1 MFRIGDFARLSRV
14 SVKMLRHYADLGLL
28 PPAWV
33 DPETD
38 YRYYSADQL
47 PRLNRILAFKE
58 LGFSLAQVARLLDA
72 ELTAEQ
78 LRSLLLTRRSELEH
92 YLQAGRARLN
102 GVEQRLTLL
111 ERDGGPPSYEVV
123 LRAIAPEAVASIR
136 ARLDTPDRV
145 ERLFDEVET
154 WATRRRCRAPQP
166 PLLLYHD
173 QHDEPEV
180 EVAVPVLGAP
190 RSAGN
195 VTVHELPPVDTMACV
210 VHTGSYATLVYALEA
225 LYGWCKVR
233 NLSAVG
239 PLRERYLRFGAAGTE
254 MRVPHAFLTDLDA
267 EFVTELQL
275 PVTGRTMNDER

>member
-33 DPETD
+33 DPVTD

-72 ELTAEQ
+72 ELSAEQ
-78 LRSLLLTRRSELEH
+78 LRMLLLARRSELEQH
-92 YLQAGRARLN
+92 LEAGRARLN
-102 GVEQRLTLL
+102 SVEQRLTLL
-111 ERDGGPPSYEVV
+111 ERDGGPSSYEVV
-123 LRAIAPEAVASIR
+123 LRAVAPEAVASIR
-136 ARLDTPDRV
+136 ARLDAPDRV

-166 PLLLYHD
+166 PLMLYHD
-173 QHDEPEV
+173 ERDEPEV

-190 RSAGN
+190 RSSGT
-195 VTVHELPPVDTMACV
+195 VTVYELPPIDSMACV

-225 LYGWCKVR
+225 LYRWCEAHDRV
-233 NLSAVG
+233 AIG
-239 PLRERYLRFGAAGTE
+239 PLRERYLRFGAAGTDV
-254 MRVPHAFLTDLDA
+254 RVPPAFLTDFDA

-275 PVTGRTMNDER
+275 PVMHGVMRDE